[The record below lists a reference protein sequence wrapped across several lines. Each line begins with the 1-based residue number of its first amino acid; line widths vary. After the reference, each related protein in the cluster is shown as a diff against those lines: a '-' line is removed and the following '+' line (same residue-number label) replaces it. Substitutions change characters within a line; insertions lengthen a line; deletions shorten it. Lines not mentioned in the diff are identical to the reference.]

1 MKSTH
6 LARNGARTRVLH
18 VFGSLQRGGA
28 EMRTLEVLRRL
39 DSLRF
44 SFAMV
49 ALSGQRGE
57 LADQAEA
64 EGFVVE
70 PCVLGSGFAGRF
82 TALLRRLEVVVLHS
96 HVHYD

>member
-1 MKSTH
+1 
-6 LARNGARTRVLH
+6 
-18 VFGSLQRGGA
+18 
-28 EMRTLEVLRRL
+28 MRTLEVLRRL

-49 ALSGQRGE
+49 ALSGERGE
-57 LADQAEA
+57 LAAQAEA

-82 TALLRRLEVVVLHS
+82 TALLRRLEVDVLHS
-96 HVHYD
+96 HVHYASGYLLWLAKRASMRAAHRSFPKYL